1 MKVSKHSF
9 VVVGTSSLLTA
20 VTGGGRGSRIT
31 ASLSWVQLALLK
43 RKGGGGMVGPIS
55 RPSVGW
61 RSQGYRCRGN
71 RSCDSRRDTFHIPVA
86 RDRHNNNNAQKAM
99 QFHGSCC
106 RCLGF
111 RSFFR
116 VSFVQQYA
124 DPDVKDRI
132 HHHTGVMI
140 AIAIGTLGRSTIS
153 SWKASISSKKMG
165 GIACRFP
172 QVQKPRFNGRLLCHH
187 KDHDCHGSCVVAQV
201 RTHLNLHMLD

>member
-153 SWKASISSKKMG
+153 SWKHPSVPRRWEASHVGSPKSRNPDSMVDFCVITKIMTVMG
-165 GIACRFP
+165 
-172 QVQKPRFNGRLLCHH
+172 
-187 KDHDCHGSCVVAQV
+187 VVLSRKCAH
-201 RTHLNLHMLD
+201 T

>member
-1 MKVSKHSF
+1 
-9 VVVGTSSLLTA
+9 
-20 VTGGGRGSRIT
+20 
-31 ASLSWVQLALLK
+31 
-43 RKGGGGMVGPIS
+43 MVGPIS

-153 SWKASISSKKMG
+153 SWKHPSVPRRWEASHVGSPKSRNPDSMVDFCVITKIMTVMG
-165 GIACRFP
+165 
-172 QVQKPRFNGRLLCHH
+172 
-187 KDHDCHGSCVVAQV
+187 VVLSRKCAH
-201 RTHLNLHMLD
+201 T